1 MADRAMTILHSGQ
14 TGVERGAHHGALAS
28 GLPVRG
34 FMRPERRDELGP
46 LPDDVASA
54 LEPCA
59 DGGQRAAVIATLARA
74 TAGVR
79 GVPDIR
85 IAIRKRSATWVL
97 RGVRAKR
104 LPYWLCDSATSVTD
118 GATWYAQ
125 LGPAQH
131 HHILETG
138 PRATRWRDGERVARR
153 LVKALALV
161 CRAWNAV
168 CTHDAA

>member
-1 MADRAMTILHSGQ
+1 MTILHSGQ
-14 TGVERGAHHGALAS
+14 TGVERGAHHGAVAS

-46 LPDDVASA
+46 LPDDVASV

-59 DGGQRAAVIATLARA
+59 DGGQRAAVIATLALA
-74 TAGVR
+74 TAVVLV
-79 GVPDIR
+79 VPDIR
-85 IAIRKRSATWVL
+85 IAIRKRTATWVL

-118 GATWYAQ
+118 VATWYTK
-125 LGPAQH
+125 LEPTQH
-131 HHILETG
+131 HHILVTG
-138 PRATRWRDGERVARR
+138 PRATRWREGESVARR

-161 CRAWNAV
+161 
-168 CTHDAA
+168 